1 MQFPAFQFNFKRFFV
16 LRRHQSVVVLKLN
29 FLQSPRKK
37 HNKVRP
43 YLKNIEFPFRCH
55 FATNVILKLM
65 LVLTF
70 SRLIAK
76 VLRRGNLLTLY
87 RSYQQNFDMDA

>member
-29 FLQSPRKK
+29 LLQSPEK

-87 RSYQQNFDMDA
+87 QQNFDMDA

>member
-1 MQFPAFQFNFKRFFV
+1 MQFRAFQFNFKRFFV

-29 FLQSPRKK
+29 LLQSPQK
-37 HNKVRP
+37 HSKEMYNKVRP
-43 YLKNIEFPFRCH
+43 YLKNIEFPIQLRCH

-65 LVLTF
+65 LKLLTF

-76 VLRRGNLLTLY
+76 VLRRGIC
-87 RSYQQNFDMDA
+87 

>member
-1 MQFPAFQFNFKRFFV
+1 MQFRAFQFNFKRFFV

-29 FLQSPRKK
+29 LLQSPRKK

-43 YLKNIEFPFRCH
+43 YLKNIEFPIQLRCH

-76 VLRRGNLLTLY
+76 VLRRGIC
-87 RSYQQNFDMDA
+87 

>member
-1 MQFPAFQFNFKRFFV
+1 MQFRAFQFNFKRFFV

-29 FLQSPRKK
+29 LLQSPRKK

-87 RSYQQNFDMDA
+87 QQNFDMDA